1 MITFDTFEKLITTV
15 VQAEEKRDSFEN
27 SLENL
32 LGEGSNVMSLWIT
45 DPLWNMLETIIVDD
59 LKGSSDDFCFLQE
72 NLYDLVKGEVN
83 SIWVHNK
90 EKDYWGQY
98 DIKSVKDFYDYLNK
112 SLPVSKV
119 IGGDEVPR

>member
-15 VQAEEKRDSFEN
+15 VQADEKRDGFEN

-72 NLYDLVKGEVN
+72 NLYDIVKGEVN
-83 SIWVHNK
+83 SVWVHNK

>member
-45 DPLWNMLETIIVDD
+45 DPLWNMLETIIIDD

-72 NLYDLVKGEVN
+72 NLYDLVKGVVN

-90 EKDYWGQY
+90 ENDYWGQY

>member
-83 SIWVHNK
+83 SVWVHNK
-90 EKDYWGQY
+90 EKGYWGQY

-112 SLPVSKV
+112 SLPVSNI

>member
-45 DPLWNMLETIIVDD
+45 DPLWNMLETIIIDD

>member
-45 DPLWNMLETIIVDD
+45 DPLWNILETIIVDD

-72 NLYDLVKGEVN
+72 NLYDIVKGEVN

-98 DIKSVKDFYDYLNK
+98 DIKSVKDFYDYLSK

>member
-45 DPLWNMLETIIVDD
+45 DPLWNILETIIVDD

-72 NLYDLVKGEVN
+72 NLYDIVKGEVN

-98 DIKSVKDFYDYLNK
+98 DIKSVKDFYDYLSE